1 MTRYDNTAKTSG
13 WILWAHMTQ
22 TQTSE
27 PLGHFRLIDLTHLP
41 NQLCARVFADFG
53 AEVIKVE
60 PLEGDPCRRQGPCFG
75 GAGGPDRSLTF
86 TYLNRGKKSVTLDL
100 RHAAER
106 QRLRALAV
114 RADVLVEDRQP
125 GELGRLGLGY
135 EDLRRLHPGLVYVS
149 ITPFG
154 QTGMHSS
161 HQGGDLVA
169 QAAGG
174 MMFANGDHTRRP
186 AMAPYELL
194 SQLAGLHAAFGA
206 LVALRARRATGV
218 GQHVDVS
225 RQEVVLYCQGC
236 YIPRYATQYEIA
248 RREPLM
254 SVGGVNTY
262 RCRDGYVHVAPF
274 MPRHF
279 TRLVQDVMHHP
290 VLSEPEWST
299 RRARLERRQA
309 IDEYIATHLATVERH
324 AFVETAQRAGV
335 PVIPVL
341 GPDEFTEHPHT
352 VARGF
357 FRTVTQPGVGSYRT
371 AGPPAILGRTPWRV
385 DRPAPRLGEHNDEV
399 LRGLL
404 ATSPHQLATPS
415 APAGATLPSALGD
428 LRLVDFTRAFA
439 GPLAT
444 MFLGFFGAEVI
455 KIESA
460 DLEDNR
466 TPGDPNY
473 PELHRTKLSCT
484 LDARQPE
491 GQALVKRLLDK
502 CGIVVENFRP
512 GVMDRLH
519 LSYDE
524 VRAARPDVIM
534 LSMPGF
540 GNTGPLR
547 DYYSYGQQVMGM
559 TGLSH
564 LWGHPESPLNARTK
578 YAFPDYVAAITGA
591 VALLVALEH
600 RERTGEGQYIE
611 LSQVEALAHLLS
623 VAYMEYTELGRV
635 PQARGNWSPVAAPHD
650 VYPCRGDDAWCAI
663 AVPSQEAWEALVHIM
678 GSPQWC
684 RDERFQT
691 MASRV
696 EHKAALDQHIGAW
709 TATRTPRLVAKILQ
723 DAGVPAGIVATA
735 EDLYYDP
742 HLRARGT
749 IVAVDH
755 PADGRIEHAG
765 VNVHLSATPGCADL
779 PTPTK
784 GQHNDYVFNEVLQL
798 SVAERMRLEALGV
811 LR

>member
-1 MTRYDNTAKTSG
+1 M
-13 WILWAHMTQ
+13 
-22 TQTSE
+22 SE
-27 PLGHFRLIDLTHLP
+27 ALGHWRVLDLTSRSQ
-41 NQLCARVFADFG
+41 QLCARVFADFG
-53 AEVIKVE
+53 AEVTKVE
-60 PLEGDPCRRQGPCFG
+60 PPEGDPGRQQGPFLQGKRGSDCG
-75 GAGGPDRSLTF
+75 LTF

-100 RHAAER
+100 SSEADRR
-106 QRLRALAV
+106 QLRALAI

-125 GELGRLGLGY
+125 GELARLGLGY
-135 EDLRRLHPGLVYVS
+135 EDLRRVYPGLVYVS
-149 ITPFG
+149 MTPFG
-154 QTGMHSS
+154 QTGMHSG
-161 HQGGDLVA
+161 HLGGDLVA
-169 QAAGG
+169 QATGG
-174 MMFANGDHTRRP
+174 IMFGNGDHTRRP

-194 SQLAGLHAAFGA
+194 AQLTCLHAVFGA
-206 LVALRARRATGV
+206 LVALRARRATGE

-236 YIPRYATQYEIA
+236 YIPRYAMQYEIA

-262 RCRDGYVHVAPF
+262 RCRDGYVNVAPF

-290 VLSEPEWST
+290 VLSDPEWST

-309 IDEYIATHLATVERH
+309 IDASIATYLATVERN

-341 GPDEFTEHPHT
+341 GPDEFVEHPHT

-357 FRTVTQPGVGSYRT
+357 FRTVAQPGTGSYRT
-371 AGPPAILGRTPWRV
+371 AGPPAVLGRTPWRV
-385 DRPAPRLGEHNDEV
+385 DRPAPRLGEHNDAV
-399 LRGLL
+399 LRDLPL
-404 ATSPHQLATPS
+404 PVAPHHQSASPPPPASS
-415 APAGATLPSALGD
+415 ARPPALGD
-428 LRLVDFTRAFA
+428 LRIVDFTRAFA

-484 LDARQPE
+484 IDARQTE
-491 GQALVKRLLDK
+491 GQALVKRLLAK
-502 CGIVVENFRP
+502 SGIVVENFRP

-519 LSYDE
+519 LSYNAL
-524 VRAARPDVIM
+524 RAARPDVIM
-534 LSMPGF
+534 LAMPGF

-600 RERTGEGQYIE
+600 RDMTGAGQYIE

-635 PQARGNWSPVAAPHD
+635 PQAQGNWSAAEAPHD
-650 VYPCRGDDAWCAI
+650 VYPCHGDDAWCAI
-663 AVPSQEAWEALVHIM
+663 EVHSQEEWEALVRVM
-678 GSPQWC
+678 GHPAWAS
-684 RDERFQT
+684 DERFQT
-691 MASRV
+691 LASRV
-696 EHKAALDQHIGAW
+696 EHKAELDQHIGAW
-709 TATRTPRLVAKILQ
+709 TAARTPRLVAKILQ
-723 DAGVPAGIVATA
+723 DARVPAGIVATA

-742 HLRARGT
+742 HLRARGM
-749 IVAVDH
+749 IVTVDH
-755 PADGRIEHAG
+755 PADGSLEHAG
-765 VNVHLSATPGCADL
+765 VNVYLCATPGRADL
-779 PTPTK
+779 PTPSK
-784 GQHNDYVFNEVLQL
+784 GQHNDYVFHEILGLTVT
-798 SVAERMRLEALGV
+798 ERARLEAAGV